1 MIQITNDYLPDT
13 RKIWAA
19 GDSKIITISHALLK
33 LLDCKKGDYV
43 QFFMKKAEVPIKEEP
58 KEEITPTTMQPT
70 PEKLGETESGM
81 LTVENEPKDQES
93 RPEVPDM
100 PV

>member
-33 LLDCKKGDYV
+33 LLGVGKGDYV
-43 QFFMKKAEVPIKEEP
+43 QFFMKKAEAPVK
-58 KEEITPTTMQPT
+58 PTVIQPT
-70 PEKLGETESGM
+70 PEEIK
-81 LTVENEPKDQES
+81 ENESENQES

>member
-33 LLDCKKGDYV
+33 LLGVGKGDYV
-43 QFFMKKAEVPIKEEP
+43 QFFMKKAEAPHTEVPPIVKEEP
-58 KEEITPTTMQPT
+58 KVESTPTAMQPT
-70 PEKLGETESGM
+70 PEEIKEDGS
-81 LTVENEPKDQES
+81 ENQES
-93 RPEVPDM
+93 RTEVPDM
-100 PV
+100 PL